1 MANIIHQPFNPP
13 KGTLDSSLWF
23 WRCQAENATQYATK
37 RMAEATAMEEEAR
50 KVKRAAEK
58 EVEAMNKKVSNLQ
71 AEIKRKDDLIKSLTE
86 GASNG

>member
-1 MANIIHQPFNPP
+1 MTDIMLEPFNPP

-58 EVEAMNKKVSNLQ
+58 EVEAMNKKVSSLQ
-71 AEIKRKDDLIKSLTE
+71 SEIKHKDDLIKSLTE
-86 GASNG
+86 GATGG